1 MELRFTAPRLERLD
15 QAGTE
20 VLLACVASDE
30 RPPHGVAGLV
40 DWRLAGRVSRLL
52 ATGFATGA
60 VGEVVLIPGRPKLTF
75 EKVLLFGTGPT
86 GQFTEH
92 VFRVVAERMLV
103 TLEGLKTRNAVVELP
118 GRHME
123 AIAPE
128 RAAELLLEAARGRP
142 EHDVWTLAEPVE
154 AQRTIAQHVVQ
165 QRRIGR

>member
-1 MELRFTAPRLERLD
+1 MELRYTMPQLERLD

-20 VLLACVASDE
+20 VLLAGLASDE
-30 RPPHGVAGLV
+30 RPPHGIAGLV

-52 ATGFATGA
+52 RSGFATGA

-75 EKVLLFGTGPT
+75 ENVLLFGMGPT

-92 VFRVVAERMLV
+92 VFRAVAERMLV
-103 TLEGLKTRNAVVELP
+103 TLEGLRTRNAVVELP
-118 GRHME
+118 GRHRE

-154 AQRTIAQHVVQ
+154 AQRVIAQHVVQ